1 MDTST
6 HIYTYKLRSWQS
18 NAPFSLSM
26 IVDLSCI
33 LILCTGKDVF
43 VVYTRR
49 GGTTVLN
56 FRAGLLPFA
65 LLRPHIRSWDG
76 QGNLLVI
83 SRLLSTFL
91 CFSLLEFR
99 FRATFWCGI
108 LTQQSG
114 NPDFEVVKEVPFPS

>member
-1 MDTST
+1 
-6 HIYTYKLRSWQS
+6 
-18 NAPFSLSM
+18 M

-108 LTQQSG
+108 GEVCQKLTQQSE